1 MSTTKTPRLEMT
13 RLAQAK
19 ISMLSRKRFLVAAFA
34 LLMFVAA
41 SNSPA
46 ATRIVDFALLDQHG
60 EFFQLSYFKDA
71 KVVAVAVFPESE
83 DKKLIADYQAVARKY
98 RNEQFIF
105 TAIRVGAVEDR
116 DALRKRLSDAGVTI
130 PVLLDDSESI
140 AELLSLR
147 REGEVLLLDPARQ
160 QVVFRGPI
168 GSALVLAIE
177 QRIADQ
183 AVVSAVVEVPGPQLS
198 MSSARMEWSNPKATS
213 YISDVAPILIKNC
226 LGCHRAGGIAPF
238 AMDSWSV
245 VSGWSPMIKEVLLN
259 KRMPPGQ
266 VDSTIGS
273 FKNGRAL
280 KSQDLATIVRW
291 IDAGTPKDGEDDPL
305 AKFVDHNDQWAFGE
319 PDHIIELPTQTV
331 PAIGPVDFSTLVL
344 ATALDKNK
352 WLRASQLMPGDKRV
366 LHHAEL
372 FISSQSTKNQSGGQP
387 ESSINSLPPYYV
399 GRDPD
404 IATFSPFAPGDEPIE
419 LPKNTGGLLAKD
431 ASVVVQLHYGVI
443 GREVEDKSRLGL
455 WFYDDDAAPTE
466 RMATECICLPP
477 ARWKNIPPRTADFT
491 AQATL
496 TLEKNAYLYS
506 VLPRLH
512 YRGSSIRFDAELP
525 SGEIEPLLNLPK
537 YNYNWQ
543 INYQFASPKF
553 IPAGTKIIARARY
566 DNSSRNPF
574 NPDPSQEVRW
584 GRQSFDEELA
594 AVLQLKYVD

>member
-1 MSTTKTPRLEMT
+1 MI
-13 RLAQAK
+13 RLAQSK
-19 ISMLSRKRFLVAAFA
+19 TSLLWRKPSLVVVLA
-34 LLMFVAA
+34 LLLSVVA
-41 SNSPA
+41 SNSQS

-71 KVVAVAVFPESE
+71 KAVAVAVFPESE
-83 DKKLIADYQAVARKY
+83 DKKLIGDYQAVAAKY
-98 RNEQFIF
+98 RSEGIIF
-105 TAIRVGAVEDR
+105 ASIRIGAVEDR

-147 REGEVLLLDPARQ
+147 LAGEVLLLDPARQ
-160 QVVFRGPI
+160 QVLFRGPL
-168 GSALVLAIE
+168 GSALDLAIK

-183 AVVSAVVEVPGPQLS
+183 AVVPAIVEVTGPPLP
-198 MSSARMEWSNPKATS
+198 MSNARKDWSNPKATS
-213 YISDVAPILIKNC
+213 YVSDVAPILSKNC
-226 LGCHRAGGIAPF
+226 LGCHRMGGIAPF

-280 KSQDLATIVRW
+280 SAEELATLVRW
-291 IDAGTPKDGEDDPL
+291 IDAGTPKDGESDPL
-305 AKFVDHNDQWAFGE
+305 TKVVDDNDQWAFGE
-319 PDHIIELPTQTV
+319 PDHIIELPPQTV
-331 PAIGPVDFSTLVL
+331 PAIGPVDFSTVVL
-344 ATALDKNK
+344 ATGLDENK

-372 FISSQSTKNQSGGQP
+372 FVASQSPKDQSSGQTQP
-387 ESSINSLPPYYV
+387 SINSLPPYYV
-399 GRDPD
+399 ARDPD

-419 LPKNTGGLLAKD
+419 SPSNTGGVLAKD
-431 ASVVVQLHYGVI
+431 AGIVVQLHYGVI
-443 GREVEDKSRLGL
+443 GREVADKSRLGL
-455 WFYDDDAAPTE
+455 WFHGDATPPKE

-477 ARWKNIPPRTADFT
+477 AQWKNIPARTADFT

-512 YRGSSIRFDAELP
+512 YRGNSIRLDAELP
-525 SGEIEPLLNLPK
+525 SGEIEPLLNIPK

-553 IPAGTKIIARARY
+553 IPAGTKLIARARY

-584 GRQSFDEELA
+584 GRQSFAEELA
-594 AVLQLKYVD
+594 AVLQLKYED

>member
-1 MSTTKTPRLEMT
+1 MSTTQTPRLEMT

-19 ISMLSRKRFLVAAFA
+19 TSMLWRKPFLVAAFA

-41 SNSPA
+41 SNSQA

-71 KVVAVAVFPESE
+71 KAVAVAVFPESE
-83 DKKLIADYQAVARKY
+83 DKKLIADYQAVAAKY
-98 RNEQFIF
+98 RAEGIIF
-105 TAIRVGAVEDR
+105 AGIRIGAVENR

-140 AELLSLR
+140 AQLLSLR
-147 REGEVLLLDPARQ
+147 RAGEVLLLEPARQ
-160 QVVFRGPI
+160 QVLFRGPI
-168 GSALVLAIE
+168 GSALVVAIKQRLADE
-177 QRIADQ
+177 
-183 AVVSAVVEVPGPQLS
+183 AVVPAIVEVPGPQLS
-198 MSSARMEWSNPKATS
+198 TSSARQDWSNPKATS
-213 YISDVAPILIKNC
+213 YVSDVAPILIKNC

-280 KSQDLATIVRW
+280 KSQELATLVRW
-291 IDAGTPKDGEDDPL
+291 IDAGTPKDGEGDPL
-305 AKFVDHNDQWAFGE
+305 AKGVSHNDQWAFGE
-319 PDHIIELPTQTV
+319 PDHIIELPPQTV
-331 PAIGPVDFSTLVL
+331 PAIGPVDFSTLVV
-344 ATALDKNK
+344 ATGLDKNK
-352 WLRASQLMPGDKRV
+352 WLRASQLMPGDRRV

-372 FISSQSTKNQSGGQP
+372 FISSQSPETQSGGQSQA
-387 ESSINSLPPYYV
+387 SSNSLPPYYV
-399 GRDPD
+399 ARDPN
-404 IATFSPFAPGDEPIE
+404 IASFSPFAPGDEPIE

-443 GREVEDKSRLGL
+443 GREVADKSRLGL
-455 WFYDDDAAPTE
+455 WFYDDAAPPTE
-466 RMATECICLPP
+466 RMATECICLAPD
-477 ARWKNIPPRTADFT
+477 RWKNIPPRTEDFT

-496 TLEKNAYLYS
+496 ILEKNAYLYS

-512 YRGSSIRFDAELP
+512 YRGSSIRIDAELP
-525 SGEIEPLLNLPK
+525 SGEIEPLLNIPK

-553 IPAGTKIIARARY
+553 IRAGSKIIARARY
-566 DNSSRNPF
+566 DNSSRNAF

-584 GRQSFDEELA
+584 GRQSSDEELA
-594 AVLQLKYVD
+594 AVLQLKYAE